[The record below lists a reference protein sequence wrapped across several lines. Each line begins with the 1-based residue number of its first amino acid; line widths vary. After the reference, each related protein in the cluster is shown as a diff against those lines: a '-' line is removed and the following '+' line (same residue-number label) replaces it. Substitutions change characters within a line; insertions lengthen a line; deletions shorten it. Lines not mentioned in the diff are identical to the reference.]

1 MKEQM
6 EEARVW
12 KESRSPGGGDGGGIG
27 ALCTPIPPYQF
38 PLCGAELQRERH
50 LVCFSTAP
58 EVEKGPVAE
67 GERQVV
73 DSLGSQGGTEPVR
86 AQEQIQRIIDIGA
99 EKIGGG

>member
-1 MKEQM
+1 MKS
-6 EEARVW
+6 A
-12 KESRSPGGGDGGGIG
+12 
-27 ALCTPIPPYQF
+27 PISPYQF
-38 PLCGAELQRERH
+38 PFYGAEPQRERH
-50 LVCFSTAP
+50 LVCFSTPP
-58 EVEKGPVAE
+58 EVEKGPVTE

>member
-6 EEARVW
+6 EEVRVW
-12 KESRSPGGGDGGGIG
+12 KKSRSPGGGYVGGIG
-27 ALCTPIPPYQF
+27 VKSAPISPYQF
-38 PLCGAELQRERH
+38 PFCGAEPQRERL
-50 LVCFSTAP
+50 LVCLSTPP

-67 GERQVV
+67 GERQMV

>member
-6 EEARVW
+6 EEVRVW
-12 KESRSPGGGDGGGIG
+12 KKSRSPGGGDWGEKRPNLPLPVSLLRRGTAEGTASCLFFDTARGG
-27 ALCTPIPPYQF
+27 
-38 PLCGAELQRERH
+38 
-50 LVCFSTAP
+50 
-58 EVEKGPVAE
+58 KGPVTE